1 MSDHCPHQPVSQRH
15 IRSKYGQEMVA
26 CVNLRT
32 SKLKVSSSP
41 WFFVREPQASG
52 PIFQG
57 DLLRHD
63 TSDSVIKLSRDSI
76 QKQPAIWPE
85 LLCSL
90 QSFSLSHPVDHIV
103 TWPLLASP
111 D

>member
-15 IRSKYGQEMVA
+15 IRSKNGQEMVA

-52 PIFQG
+52 PVFQG

-76 QKQPAIWPE
+76 QKQPA
-85 LLCSL
+85 
-90 QSFSLSHPVDHIV
+90 DG
-103 TWPLLASP
+103 A
-111 D
+111 